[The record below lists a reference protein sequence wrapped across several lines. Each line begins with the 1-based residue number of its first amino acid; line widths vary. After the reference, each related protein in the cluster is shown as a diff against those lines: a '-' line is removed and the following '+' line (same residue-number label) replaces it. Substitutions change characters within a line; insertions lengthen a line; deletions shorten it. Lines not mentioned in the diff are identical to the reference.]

1 MMVKDKLKIAV
12 LLGGT
17 SEERDVSIASGAQV
31 VAALR
36 RRGHQVVTVDTA
48 LGLLDE
54 DAERALLEARV
65 GLEPPERTALVR
77 MRGQDAGAVLSRAQ
91 LGDQDLL
98 FLALHGGTGENGT
111 LQTLLDLAELRYTGS
126 GRVGSAVAMDK
137 DLSKRLFRAAGVP
150 TADWLMAPVDA
161 ATVADTLGFPVI
173 VKPSQQGS
181 TVGLSKVSR
190 AEDLQPAIEL
200 ALRYDR
206 EVMIERF
213 VAGRE
218 LTVGVLG
225 DQPLA
230 VGEIVLGQSG
240 VFDYTSKYQP
250 KGAVEVFPAEVSAEI
265 AEEARRLALAAHR
278 ALKLDGYS
286 RADFRLDAEGRL
298 WCLEVNT
305 LPGMTAT
312 SLLPQS
318 AAAMGIDFDE
328 LCERICRL
336 GIERCK
342 GARKARS

>member
-1 MMVKDKLKIAV
+1 MVKDKLKIAV

-36 RRGHQVVTVDTA
+36 RRRHQVVTVDTA

-328 LCERICRL
+328 LCERICQL
-336 GIERCK
+336 
-342 GARKARS
+342 ALQD

>member
-1 MMVKDKLKIAV
+1 MVKDKLKIAV

-328 LCERICRL
+328 LCERICQL
-336 GIERCK
+336 
-342 GARKARS
+342 ALQD

>member
-1 MMVKDKLKIAV
+1 MVKDKLKIAV

-150 TADWLMAPVDA
+150 TADWLMAPVEA

-181 TVGLSKVSR
+181 TVGLSKVNR

-336 GIERCK
+336 
-342 GARKARS
+342 ALQD

>member
-1 MMVKDKLKIAV
+1 MVKDKLKIAV

-161 ATVADTLGFPVI
+161 ATVAATLGFPVI

-328 LCERICRL
+328 LCERICQL
-336 GIERCK
+336 
-342 GARKARS
+342 ALQD

>member
-1 MMVKDKLKIAV
+1 MPGNL
-12 LLGGT
+12 
-17 SEERDVSIASGAQV
+17 
-31 VAALR
+31 
-36 RRGHQVVTVDTA
+36 TVDELA
-48 LGLLDE
+48 DAIAKDE
-54 DAERALLEARV
+54 I
-65 GLEPPERTALVR
+65 
-77 MRGQDAGAVLSRAQ
+77 
-91 LGDQDLL
+91 
-98 FLALHGGTGENGT
+98 
-111 LQTLLDLAELRYTGS
+111 
-126 GRVGSAVAMDK
+126 
-137 DLSKRLFRAAGVP
+137 
-150 TADWLMAPVDA
+150 
-161 ATVADTLGFPVI
+161 DTVI

-181 TVGLSKVSR
+181 TVGLSKVNR

-336 GIERCK
+336 
-342 GARKARS
+342 ALQD

>member
-1 MMVKDKLKIAV
+1 MVKDKLKIAV

-77 MRGQDAGAVLSRAQ
+77 MRGQDAGAVLSRAA

-111 LQTLLDLAELRYTGS
+111 LQTLLDLAELNYTGS

-161 ATVADTLGFPVI
+161 AIVAETLGFPVI

-250 KGAVEVFPAEVSAEI
+250 QGAVEVFPAEVSAEI

-278 ALKLDGYS
+278 ALKLNGYS

-318 AAAMGIDFDE
+318 AAAVGIDFDE

-336 GIERCK
+336 
-342 GARKARS
+342 ALQA

>member
-1 MMVKDKLKIAV
+1 MVKDKLKIAV

-91 LGDQDLL
+91 LGDQDML

-336 GIERCK
+336 
-342 GARKARS
+342 ALQD

>member
-1 MMVKDKLKIAV
+1 MVKDKLKIAV

-265 AEEARRLALAAHR
+265 ADEARRLALAAHR

-328 LCERICRL
+328 LCERICQL
-336 GIERCK
+336 
-342 GARKARS
+342 ALQD

>member
-1 MMVKDKLKIAV
+1 MVKDKLKIAV

-161 ATVADTLGFPVI
+161 ATVADTPGFPVI

-328 LCERICRL
+328 LCERICQL
-336 GIERCK
+336 
-342 GARKARS
+342 ALQD

>member
-1 MMVKDKLKIAV
+1 MVKDKLKIAV

-161 ATVADTLGFPVI
+161 ATVAATLGFPVI

-181 TVGLSKVSR
+181 TVGLSKVNR

-206 EVMIERF
+206 EVMVERF

-328 LCERICRL
+328 LCERICQL
-336 GIERCK
+336 
-342 GARKARS
+342 ALQD

>member
-1 MMVKDKLKIAV
+1 MVKDKLKIAV

-150 TADWLMAPVDA
+150 TADWLMAPVEA
-161 ATVADTLGFPVI
+161 ATVAATLGFPVI

-225 DQPLA
+225 DQPLT

-328 LCERICRL
+328 LCERICQL
-336 GIERCK
+336 
-342 GARKARS
+342 ALQD

>member
-336 GIERCK
+336 
-342 GARKARS
+342 ALQD

>member
-1 MMVKDKLKIAV
+1 MVKDKLKIAV

-190 AEDLQPAIEL
+190 PEDLQPAIEL

-328 LCERICRL
+328 LCERICQL
-336 GIERCK
+336 
-342 GARKARS
+342 ALQD

>member
-1 MMVKDKLKIAV
+1 MVKDKLKIAV

-111 LQTLLDLAELRYTGS
+111 LQTLLDLADLCYTGS

-161 ATVADTLGFPVI
+161 ATVAETLGFPVI

-230 VGEIVLGQSG
+230 VGEIVLGQNG

-328 LCERICRL
+328 LCERICQL
-336 GIERCK
+336 
-342 GARKARS
+342 ALQD

>member
-1 MMVKDKLKIAV
+1 MVKDKLKIAV

-137 DLSKRLFRAAGVP
+137 DLSKRLFRAAEVP

-161 ATVADTLGFPVI
+161 QAVAETLGFPVI

-213 VAGRE
+213 VPGRE

-336 GIERCK
+336 
-342 GARKARS
+342 ALQD

>member
-1 MMVKDKLKIAV
+1 MVKDKLKIAV

-98 FLALHGGTGENGT
+98 FLAVHGGTGENGT

-161 ATVADTLGFPVI
+161 ATVAETLGFPVI

-328 LCERICRL
+328 LCERICQL
-336 GIERCK
+336 
-342 GARKARS
+342 ALQD

>member
-1 MMVKDKLKIAV
+1 MVKDKLKIAV

-111 LQTLLDLAELRYTGS
+111 LQTLLDLVELRYTGS

-161 ATVADTLGFPVI
+161 QTVADTLGFPVI

-250 KGAVEVFPAEVSAEI
+250 QGAVEVFPAEVSPEI

-318 AAAMGIDFDE
+318 AAAVGIDFDE

-336 GIERCK
+336 ALQK
-342 GARKARS
+342 

>member
-150 TADWLMAPVDA
+150 TADWLMAPVEA
-161 ATVADTLGFPVI
+161 ATVAATLGFPVI

-328 LCERICRL
+328 LCERICQL
-336 GIERCK
+336 
-342 GARKARS
+342 ALQD

>member
-1 MMVKDKLKIAV
+1 MVKDKLKIAV

-137 DLSKRLFRAAGVP
+137 DLSKRLFRAAAVP
-150 TADWLMAPVDA
+150 TADWLMAPVAA
-161 ATVADTLGFPVI
+161 ATVAATLGFPVI

-250 KGAVEVFPAEVSAEI
+250 KGAVEVFPAEVSPEI

-328 LCERICRL
+328 LCERICQL
-336 GIERCK
+336 
-342 GARKARS
+342 ALQD

>member
-1 MMVKDKLKIAV
+1 MVKDKLKIAV

-98 FLALHGGTGENGT
+98 FFALHGGTGENGT

-328 LCERICRL
+328 LCERICQL
-336 GIERCK
+336 
-342 GARKARS
+342 ALQD

>member
-161 ATVADTLGFPVI
+161 ATVAATLGFPVI

-181 TVGLSKVSR
+181 TVGLSKVNR

-206 EVMIERF
+206 EVMVERF

-336 GIERCK
+336 
-342 GARKARS
+342 ALQD

>member
-1 MMVKDKLKIAV
+1 MVKDKLKIAV

-181 TVGLSKVSR
+181 TVGLSKVSH

-336 GIERCK
+336 
-342 GARKARS
+342 ALQD

>member
-1 MMVKDKLKIAV
+1 MVKDKLKIAV

-65 GLEPPERTALVR
+65 GLELPERTALVR
-77 MRGQDAGAVLSRAQ
+77 MRGQDAGAVLSRAA

-111 LQTLLDLAELRYTGS
+111 LQTLLDLAELSYTGS

-161 ATVADTLGFPVI
+161 QAVAETLGFPVI

-181 TVGLSKVSR
+181 TVGLTKVSR
-190 AEDLQPAIEL
+190 AEELQPAIEL

-250 KGAVEVFPAEVSAEI
+250 QGAVEVFPAEVSAEI
-265 AEEARRLALAAHR
+265 AAEARRLALAAHR

-318 AAAMGIDFDE
+318 AAAVGIDFDE

-336 GIERCK
+336 
-342 GARKARS
+342 ALQA

>member
-1 MMVKDKLKIAV
+1 MVKDKLKIAV

-150 TADWLMAPVDA
+150 TADWLMAPVEA
-161 ATVADTLGFPVI
+161 ATVAETLGFPVI

-265 AEEARRLALAAHR
+265 ADEARRLALAAHR

-328 LCERICRL
+328 LCERICQL
-336 GIERCK
+336 
-342 GARKARS
+342 ALQD

>member
-1 MMVKDKLKIAV
+1 MVKDKLKIAV

-181 TVGLSKVSR
+181 TVGLSKVNR

-286 RADFRLDAEGRL
+286 RADFRLDAEGQL

-328 LCERICRL
+328 LCERICQL
-336 GIERCK
+336 
-342 GARKARS
+342 ALQD

>member
-1 MMVKDKLKIAV
+1 MVKDKLKIAV

-150 TADWLMAPVDA
+150 TADWLMAPVEA
-161 ATVADTLGFPVI
+161 QAVAETLGFPVI

-240 VFDYTSKYQP
+240 VFDYTSKYQL
-250 KGAVEVFPAEVSAEI
+250 KGAVEVFPAEVSSEI
-265 AEEARRLALAAHR
+265 AEEARRLALVAHR

-318 AAAMGIDFDE
+318 AAAVGIDFDE

-336 GIERCK
+336 ALRG
-342 GARKARS
+342 

>member
-1 MMVKDKLKIAV
+1 MVKDKLKIAV

-137 DLSKRLFRAAGVP
+137 DLSKRLFRAAAVP

-161 ATVADTLGFPVI
+161 ATVAATLGFPVI

-181 TVGLSKVSR
+181 TVGLSKVNR

-250 KGAVEVFPAEVSAEI
+250 KGAVEVFPAEVSPEI

-328 LCERICRL
+328 LCERICQL
-336 GIERCK
+336 
-342 GARKARS
+342 ALQD

>member
-1 MMVKDKLKIAV
+1 MVKDKLKIAV

-230 VGEIVLGQSG
+230 VGEIVLGQSD

-328 LCERICRL
+328 LCERICQL
-336 GIERCK
+336 
-342 GARKARS
+342 ALQD

>member
-1 MMVKDKLKIAV
+1 MVKDKLKIAV

-161 ATVADTLGFPVI
+161 ATVAATLGFPVI

-181 TVGLSKVSR
+181 TVGLSKVNR

-206 EVMIERF
+206 EVMVERF

-336 GIERCK
+336 
-342 GARKARS
+342 ALQD

>member
-1 MMVKDKLKIAV
+1 MVKDKLKIAV

-218 LTVGVLG
+218 LTVGVL
-225 DQPLA
+225 
-230 VGEIVLGQSG
+230 V
-240 VFDYTSKYQP
+240 
-250 KGAVEVFPAEVSAEI
+250 
-265 AEEARRLALAAHR
+265 
-278 ALKLDGYS
+278 
-286 RADFRLDAEGRL
+286 
-298 WCLEVNT
+298 
-305 LPGMTAT
+305 
-312 SLLPQS
+312 
-318 AAAMGIDFDE
+318 
-328 LCERICRL
+328 
-336 GIERCK
+336 
-342 GARKARS
+342 

>member
-1 MMVKDKLKIAV
+1 MVKDKLKIAV

-77 MRGQDAGAVLSRAQ
+77 MRGQDAGALLSRAQ

-150 TADWLMAPVDA
+150 TADWLMAPADA
-161 ATVADTLGFPVI
+161 ATVAATLGFPVI

-250 KGAVEVFPAEVSAEI
+250 KGAVEVFPAEVSSEI
-265 AEEARRLALAAHR
+265 AEEARRLALVAHR

-286 RADFRLDAEGRL
+286 RADFRLDAKGRL

-328 LCERICRL
+328 LCERICQL
-336 GIERCK
+336 
-342 GARKARS
+342 ALQD

>member
-1 MMVKDKLKIAV
+1 MVKDKLKIAV

-181 TVGLSKVSR
+181 TVGLSKVNR

-230 VGEIVLGQSG
+230 VGEIVLGQNG

-336 GIERCK
+336 
-342 GARKARS
+342 ALQD

>member
-1 MMVKDKLKIAV
+1 MVKDKLKIAV

-336 GIERCK
+336 
-342 GARKARS
+342 ALQD

>member
-1 MMVKDKLKIAV
+1 MVKDKLKIAV

-77 MRGQDAGAVLSRAQ
+77 MRGQDAGAVLSRAA

-111 LQTLLDLAELRYTGS
+111 LQTLLDLAELNYTGS

-161 ATVADTLGFPVI
+161 ATVAETLGFPVI

-250 KGAVEVFPAEVSAEI
+250 QGAVEVFPAEVSAEI

-318 AAAMGIDFDE
+318 AAAVGIDFDE
-328 LCERICRL
+328 LCECICRL
-336 GIERCK
+336 
-342 GARKARS
+342 ALQA

>member
-1 MMVKDKLKIAV
+1 MVKDKLKIAV

-137 DLSKRLFRAAGVP
+137 DLSKRLFRAAGVG

-161 ATVADTLGFPVI
+161 QTVADTLGFPVI

-250 KGAVEVFPAEVSAEI
+250 QGAVEVFPAEVSPEI

-318 AAAMGIDFDE
+318 AAAVGIDFDE

-336 GIERCK
+336 ALQK
-342 GARKARS
+342 

>member
-1 MMVKDKLKIAV
+1 MVKDKLKIAV

-250 KGAVEVFPAEVSAEI
+250 KGAVEVFPAEVYAEI
-265 AEEARRLALAAHR
+265 TEEARRLALAAHR

-328 LCERICRL
+328 LCERICQL
-336 GIERCK
+336 
-342 GARKARS
+342 ALQD

>member
-1 MMVKDKLKIAV
+1 MVKDKLKIAV

-111 LQTLLDLAELRYTGS
+111 LQTLLDLADLRYTGS

-161 ATVADTLGFPVI
+161 ATVAETLGFPVI

-250 KGAVEVFPAEVSAEI
+250 KGAVEVFPAEVSAQI
-265 AEEARRLALAAHR
+265 ADEARRLALAAHR

-328 LCERICRL
+328 LCERICQL
-336 GIERCK
+336 
-342 GARKARS
+342 ALQD

>member
-328 LCERICRL
+328 LCERICQL
-336 GIERCK
+336 
-342 GARKARS
+342 ALQD

>member
-1 MMVKDKLKIAV
+1 M
-12 LLGGT
+12 
-17 SEERDVSIASGAQV
+17 SIASGAQV

-328 LCERICRL
+328 LCERICQL
-336 GIERCK
+336 
-342 GARKARS
+342 ALQD

>member
-1 MMVKDKLKIAV
+1 MVKDKLKIAV

-137 DLSKRLFRAAGVP
+137 DLSKRLFRAAGVS

-161 ATVADTLGFPVI
+161 ATVAATLGFPVI

-181 TVGLSKVSR
+181 TVGLSKVNR

-328 LCERICRL
+328 LCERICQL
-336 GIERCK
+336 
-342 GARKARS
+342 ALQD